1 MKTQQQD
8 TTQLSKHKDM
18 LCPLSKS
25 QISNLPIKMI
35 GSICRKDH
43 LQRKDHHQTAQFEE
57 SWLPLPLFLITRN
70 VSNGVAFKVA
80 ITNPKN
86 KHRQSYQKP
95 FFYAHLQPDF
105 KLHKIHW
112 HNFLTLLI
120 PSYLIFVIGTKP
132 HSHYFSAAAKSK
144 SATKQRTGV
153 IGVLVS
159 IFDVFGIGKVYL

>member
-1 MKTQQQD
+1 MVNKMKTQQQD
-8 TTQLSKHKDM
+8 TTQLSKHKNM

-35 GSICRKDH
+35 GPICRKDH
-43 LQRKDHHQTAQFEE
+43 LLRKDYHQTAQFEE

-95 FFYAHLQPDF
+95 FLCTSTARFQITQSSLAQ
-105 KLHKIHW
+105 
-112 HNFLTLLI
+112 LI
-120 PSYLIFVIGTKP
+120 SNTIDTIIFVISISP
-132 HSHYFSAAAKSK
+132 HSHYLGSCKK
-144 SATKQRTGV
+144 YTKKCVNLRQNS
-153 IGVLVS
+153 VLV
-159 IFDVFGIGKVYL
+159 